1 MITLA
6 SYNKFSNNILRD
18 TFIISIGNCLTSI
31 FAGFAIFS
39 GIGFIAKQLGKS
51 IDDVIEGGPGL
62 AFVVYPE
69 AISRM
74 SISPLWAVLFF
85 LMLITLG
92 LDSMFAGIENIV
104 SSIVDDI
111 PRFRSKKIL
120 VLLTVC
126 VIGCVFGL
134 PLALGSGIYFLDL
147 AFAVLGWKTLLN
159 GILEFV
165 IIGYLYGLP
174 KFFRD
179 IRDMAGWDPS
189 WCMKSHLSVVFLTI
203 SPAIL
208 IIILLATFIKY
219 EPFKSGSYEYP
230 LWANIFGWIIS
241 FAPMLIIVFFIIK
254 RLYDYRHL
262 SLRERLRVLTT
273 PTEEWYKNSKAFEY
287 DNMQKNLHLTGHVNP
302 YGHAQ

>member
-134 PLALGSGIYFLDL
+134 PLALGVS
-147 AFAVLGWKTLLN
+147 
-159 GILEFV
+159 
-165 IIGYLYGLP
+165 LP

>member
-92 LDSMFAGIENIV
+92 LDSMV
-104 SSIVDDI
+104 S
-111 PRFRSKKIL
+111 
-120 VLLTVC
+120 
-126 VIGCVFGL
+126 
-134 PLALGSGIYFLDL
+134 
-147 AFAVLGWKTLLN
+147 
-159 GILEFV
+159 
-165 IIGYLYGLP
+165 LP

>member
-92 LDSMFAGIENIV
+92 LDSM
-104 SSIVDDI
+104 
-111 PRFRSKKIL
+111 
-120 VLLTVC
+120 
-126 VIGCVFGL
+126 
-134 PLALGSGIYFLDL
+134 
-147 AFAVLGWKTLLN
+147 
-159 GILEFV
+159 
-165 IIGYLYGLP
+165 
-174 KFFRD
+174 
-179 IRDMAGWDPS
+179 
-189 WCMKSHLSVVFLTI
+189 
-203 SPAIL
+203 
-208 IIILLATFIKY
+208 IILLATFIKY